1 MYTIKIS
8 WECYSSFCES
18 SGITNHTTNNFVFH
32 IVGNYRKVVTLF
44 ILEVASAI
52 AVKLYVHTQKS
63 MEVINTEA
71 GLENS
76 ESINSDHVPVQPMQP
91 CPQGISIHHRCVILS
106 VFDRE
111 RGRDSWS

>member
-63 MEVINTEA
+63 MEVVNTEA

-76 ESINSDHVPVQPMQP
+76 ESINSDHA
-91 CPQGISIHHRCVILS
+91 CACTANATLS
-106 VFDRE
+106 TGDFH
-111 RGRDSWS
+111 SPNTQCI